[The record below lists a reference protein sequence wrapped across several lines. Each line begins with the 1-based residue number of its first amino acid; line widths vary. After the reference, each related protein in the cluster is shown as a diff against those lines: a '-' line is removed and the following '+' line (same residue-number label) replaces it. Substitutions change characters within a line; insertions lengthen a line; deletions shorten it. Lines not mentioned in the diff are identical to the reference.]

1 MSKKYQVMRI
11 YAHKIIID
19 INSSKK
25 ITTLIV
31 YNRKKERE
39 LEEAGRFTVKG
50 NMNEAIFLATNIL
63 INNKEFKA
71 EMRI

>member
-1 MSKKYQVMRI
+1 MRI
-11 YAHKIIID
+11 YGKKIIID

-25 ITTLIV
+25 ITTLVV

-63 INNKEFKA
+63 INNKEFKP